1 MLFPILKLMPDVS
14 RYKDAPWKSIAAACP
29 GYRYYGRVLQVG
41 VNEKVERKSKTQIKL
56 DKRLL

>member
-1 MLFPILKLMPDVS
+1 MPDVS

-29 GYRYYGRVLQVG
+29 GYRYYGRVLQAE
-41 VNEKVERKSKTQIKL
+41 VNEKVERKSKTQIKS